1 MNQAFFAGRLGRDS
15 ELRHTGAGTAV
26 LGFSIAVDMVRKGEK
41 STLWV
46 DASIW
51 GDRAEKLAQYMTKGT
66 CVAVTGEVGI
76 RTFDARDGG
85 TKAALTCNV
94 RELTMLGGKR
104 DADAA
109 PQHAEPRHTPRAPVV
124 PVADSFADDDIPF
137 VWMLAPLAGMLAYA
151 THSAGPL
158 LS

>member
-1 MNQAFFAGRLGRDS
+1 M
-15 ELRHTGAGTAV
+15 
-26 LGFSIAVDMVRKGEK
+26 
-41 STLWV
+41 
-46 DASIW
+46 
-51 GDRAEKLAQYMTKGT
+51 
-66 CVAVTGEVGI
+66 TGEVGI

-124 PVADSFADDDIPF
+124 PVPDSFADDDIPF

>member
-51 GDRAEKLAQYMTKGT
+51 GDRAEKLAGYLTKGT
-66 CVAVTGEVGI
+66 CIAVAGEVGV
-76 RTFDARDGG
+76 RTYEARDGS
-85 TKAALTCNV
+85 TRSTLTCSV
-94 RELTMLGGKR
+94 RELTLLGGKR
-104 DADAA
+104 DEST
-109 PQHAEPRHTPRAPVV
+109 PHAEPRHTPRAPVV
-124 PVADSFADDDIPF
+124 PVTDSFADDDIPF